1 MWFDPFSVDTK
12 SDFIAN
18 LANSANYQSDFTSQC
33 LEISKISVISSEVV
47 SENKAP
53 DLAELAKLAES
64 PDNQAF
70 VSCGKCLG
78 FKCHNLHGQGS
89 GYCLVGGDY
98 GLWSETEHHCQKFDA
113 RIEIQDYVIQEGAI
127 TVTCYTPNGKAM
139 LVEARD
145 QEHAVW
151 LQRMNPKP

>member
-12 SDFIAN
+12 SDFI
-18 LANSANYQSDFTSQC
+18 ANSANYQSDFTSQC
-33 LEISKISVISSEVV
+33 LEISSEVV

-53 DLAELAKLAES
+53 DLAELARLAES

-127 TVTCYTPNGKAM
+127 TVTCYTPNGQAFE
-139 LVEARD
+139 VEARD
-145 QEHAVW
+145 SEHAKW
-151 LQRMNPKP
+151 LQKMNPKRV